1 MTHMNPFLTIDNDT
15 GLTLPRLLLRLLQ
28 TAVAPSMRA
37 FMWIPISA
45 PAGTPQRAAERFL
58 HLYCY
63 SDQSGVEL
71 TIGEYRLCFGVE
83 PKRTARWRA

>member
-1 MTHMNPFLTIDNDT
+1 MTHTQPFLTIDNDT

-37 FMWIPISA
+37 FVWEGSCA
-45 PAGTPQRAAERFL
+45 PAGAPQRAAEGLL

-63 SDQSGVEL
+63 SDQSGAEL
-71 TIGEYRLCFGVE
+71 TIGARRLCFGVE
-83 PKRTARWRA
+83 PKRAARWRI